1 MPNTTS
7 VDVTPRVCA
16 DAPAAATSEPA
27 AAAIAT
33 ARAIVDLFIFSSLIP
48 RACDYSGLAR
58 LGIHA
63 VDHPDVLFIHEFALE
78 LHRRRELVVLGGE
91 LLLDQAEL
99 LDRLDAREVLVHPL
113 DLRPNQVVDPARPAQ
128 RDEV

>member
-91 LLLDQAEL
+91 RLSVPPQLLYSPYPPHT
-99 LDRLDAREVLVHPL
+99 LVHP
-113 DLRPNQVVDPARPAQ
+113 P
-128 RDEV
+128 